1 MYLQYSVPQEL
12 FKKEWHSVSFRTIH
26 PPEDLNNS
34 NFIARWRKDYHVLSW
49 SKIQAKLRVVCVALK
64 STQEAICD
72 SVIIAP
78 PAILKGCFKIFS
90 SPERKSNV
98 IAMFLFSCEELRDNG
113 YYSFKTGG
121 KVLRKESVV
130 RGRFE
135 KQQLCWKKLI
145 ACVNVRFRAG
155 K

>member
-1 MYLQYSVPQEL
+1 MSLQYPVPQEL
-12 FKKEWHSVSFRTIH
+12 FKKEWHPVSFRTIH
-26 PPEDLNNS
+26 SPDELNNS
-34 NFIARWRKDYHVLSW
+34 NFIARWRKNYHVLSC
-49 SKIQAKLRVVCVALK
+49 SKIQAKLRVGCGALK
-64 STQEAICD
+64 STQEAICH
-72 SVIIAP
+72 SVIFAP
-78 PAILKGCFKIFS
+78 PAILKGCFNFFS
-90 SPERKSNV
+90 SPERKGNV

-130 RGRFE
+130 SGRFE

-145 ACVNVRFRAG
+145 ACVNVRFSAG